1 MLRPLTAK
9 RYSMRPVLARTA
21 WTMVGMALVGIAVA
35 AMIGCQ
41 GHPTAL
47 DQTQAFPSG
56 HHRAPAPHA
65 ASDLNCLVATLPIVV
80 SLPFVYLC
88 TLYTTDQL
96 AHPTGF
102 ASPLFIPP
110 RHAACA

>member
-1 MLRPLTAK
+1 MMTAG
-9 RYSMRPVLARTA
+9 V
-21 WTMVGMALVGIAVA
+21 VVVALVG
-35 AMIGCQ
+35 CQ
-41 GHPTAL
+41 VHPTAL

-65 ASDLNCLVATLPIVV
+65 ASDLNCVAATLPIVV

-102 ASPLFIPP
+102 ASPPFIPP
-110 RHAACA
+110 KAMLRVHA